1 MNKNPLTPET
11 IFRALGLALLL
22 LAVLDRGT
30 SLFPNL
36 IPLDKLLYVSIAD
49 VVLLIISSYLR
60 NKRLN
65 STEEKEY
72 LPALWLIRFISGQ
85 NAAH

>member
-1 MNKNPLTPET
+1 MNKNTFTPET

-22 LAVLDRGT
+22 LVVLVRGT

-36 IPLDKLLYVSIAD
+36 IPQDKLLYVSITAA
-49 VVLLIISSYLR
+49 VLLIIAFYLR

-65 STEEKEY
+65 SAEEEE
-72 LPALWLIRFISGQ
+72 
-85 NAAH
+85 